1 VPIHHAVLGLLADG
15 PSYGYE
21 LKANLESAIGPQF
34 GELNIGHIYQ
44 VLDRLVRDGL
54 VSGREVAQRDRPD
67 KVVYRSTKAGKLEL
81 ERWLEEPSVRRA
93 GYRDDFFLKLFVA
106 SRSDAER
113 VRDVVRV
120 QREAL
125 LAELSVLTGLKRN
138 HRDEPLVALLIE
150 AATLH
155 TSANLKVADLADSRA
170 EEIADAGNMLS
181 HEAVAREPSNA
192 SPARSRNVSAA
203 D

>member
-1 VPIHHAVLGLLADG
+1 VPIHHAVLGLLEDG

-44 VLDRLVRDGL
+44 VLDRLVRDGF
-54 VSGREVAQRDRPD
+54 VSGREVAQHARPD
-67 KVVYRSTKAGKLEL
+67 KVVYRSTKAGRLEL
-81 ERWLEEPSVRRA
+81 ERWLAEPSLRRA

-113 VRDVVRV
+113 IRDVVRV

-125 LAELSVLTGLKRN
+125 LAELSVLTGLKRK
-138 HRDEPLVALLIE
+138 HGYDSLVALLLE

-155 TSANLKVADLADSRA
+155 TSANLKVVDLADSRA
-170 EEIADAGNMLS
+170 EEIAATAGALS
-181 HEAVAREPSNA
+181 HE
-192 SPARSRNVSAA
+192 VSARGQTIA
-203 D
+203 GQA

>member
-1 VPIHHAVLGLLADG
+1 VPIHHAVLGLLEDG

-67 KVVYRSTKAGKLEL
+67 KVVYRSTKVGRLEL
-81 ERWLEEPSVRRA
+81 ERWLAEPTVRRA

-106 SRSDAER
+106 SRSDADR

-125 LAELSVLTGLKRN
+125 LAELSVLAGLKRT

-155 TSANLKVADLADSRA
+155 TSANLKVADLADSHA
-170 EEIADAGNMLS
+170 EEIATTTRRLHHDVSTSGQTI
-181 HEAVAREPSNA
+181 ARHA
-192 SPARSRNVSAA
+192 
-203 D
+203 

>member
-1 VPIHHAVLGLLADG
+1 MPIHHAVLGLLEDG

-21 LKANLESAIGPQF
+21 LKANLESTIGPQF

-54 VSGREVAQRDRPD
+54 VSGRDVAQRDRPD
-67 KVVYRSTKAGKLEL
+67 KVVYRSTKAGRREL
-81 ERWLEEPSVRRA
+81 ERWLAEPSVRRA

-125 LAELSVLTGLKRN
+125 LAELSVLTGLKRK

-155 TSANLKVADLADSRA
+155 TSANLKVADLADGRA
-170 EEIADAGNMLS
+170 EEIAAAAGEVS
-181 HEAVAREPSNA
+181 HEVPTRGQT
-192 SPARSRNVSAA
+192 SAGHA
-203 D
+203 

>member
-1 VPIHHAVLGLLADG
+1 VPIHHAVLGLLEDG

-125 LAELSVLTGLKRN
+125 LAELSVLTALKRK

-150 AATLH
+150 AASLH
-155 TSANLKVADLADSRA
+155 TSASLKVADLADGRA
-170 EEIADAGNMLS
+170 EEIAAAAGLLS
-181 HEAVAREPSNA
+181 HEVPPRGQA
-192 SPARSRNVSAA
+192 SA
-203 D
+203 DHA

>member
-1 VPIHHAVLGLLADG
+1 MPIHHAVLGLLEDG

-54 VSGREVAQRDRPD
+54 VSRREVAQRDRPD
-67 KVVYRSTKAGKLEL
+67 KVVYRSTKAGRQEL
-81 ERWLEEPSVRRA
+81 ERWLAEPSVRRA

-106 SRSDAER
+106 SRSDAQG

-125 LAELSVLTGLKRN
+125 LAELSVLTGLKRK
-138 HRDEPLVALLIE
+138 HRDDPLVALLIE

-155 TSANLKVADLADSRA
+155 TSANLKVADLAESRA
-170 EEIADAGNMLS
+170 EEIADAGGMVPR
-181 HEAVAREPSNA
+181 ETVARGHTAEDSGQALP
-192 SPARSRNVSAA
+192 RVSS
-203 D
+203 

>member
-1 VPIHHAVLGLLADG
+1 MPIHHAVLGLLEEG

-54 VSGREVAQRDRPD
+54 VSGREVAQRTRPD
-67 KVVYRSTKAGKLEL
+67 KVVYRSTKAGRLEL
-81 ERWLEEPSVRRA
+81 ERWLAEPSVRRA

-125 LAELSVLTGLKRN
+125 LAELSVLTGLKRK
-138 HRDEPLVALLIE
+138 HRDHTLVVLLIE

-155 TSANLKVADLADSRA
+155 TSANLKVADLANSRA
-170 EEIADAGNMLS
+170 DEMAAATRVSSTNVDVGGQAGAG
-181 HEAVAREPSNA
+181 EA
-192 SPARSRNVSAA
+192 
-203 D
+203 

>member
-1 VPIHHAVLGLLADG
+1 VPIHHAVLGLLEDG

-67 KVVYRSTKAGKLEL
+67 KVVYRSTKEGRREL
-81 ERWLEEPSVRRA
+81 ERWLAEPSVRRA

-125 LAELSVLTGLKRN
+125 LAELSVLTGLKRK

-155 TSANLKVADLADSRA
+155 TSANLKVADLADGRA
-170 EEIADAGNMLS
+170 EQIAAAAGALS
-181 HEAVAREPSNA
+181 HEVPTRGQA
-192 SPARSRNVSAA
+192 SAGQA
-203 D
+203 

>member
-54 VSGREVAQRDRPD
+54 VSGREVAQRTRPD
-67 KVVYRSTKAGKLEL
+67 KVVYRSTKAGRLEL
-81 ERWLEEPSVRRA
+81 ESWLAEPTVRRA

-106 SRSDAER
+106 SRTDAKR
-113 VRDVVRV
+113 VREVVRV

-125 LAELSVLTGLKRN
+125 LAELSVLTGLKRK
-138 HRDEPLVALLIE
+138 HRDDPLVSLLIE

-155 TSANLKVADLADSRA
+155 TSANLKVADLADSQAA
-170 EEIADAGNMLS
+170 EIVDAGNMLS
-181 HEAVAREPSNA
+181 HEAVARG
-192 SPARSRNVSAA
+192 PAVEDRNKPRRGVGS
-203 D
+203 

>member
-1 VPIHHAVLGLLADG
+1 MPIHHAVLGLLEDG

-54 VSGREVAQRDRPD
+54 VSGREVTQRTRPD
-67 KVVYRSTKAGKLEL
+67 KVVYRSTKAGRLEL
-81 ERWLEEPSVRRA
+81 ERWLAEPSLRRA

-113 VRDVVRV
+113 VREVVRV

-125 LAELSVLTGLKRN
+125 LAELSVLTGLKRS

-155 TSANLKVADLADSRA
+155 TSANLKVADLADSHA
-170 EEIADAGNMLS
+170 KEIADAGGMVP
-181 HEAVAREPSNA
+181 HETVARGHTPKIRDK
-192 SPARSRNVSAA
+192 PWHGSAA
-203 D
+203 N

>member
-1 VPIHHAVLGLLADG
+1 VPIHHAVLGLLEGG

-67 KVVYRSTKAGKLEL
+67 KVVYRSTKAGRLEL

-106 SRSDAER
+106 SRSDSER

-125 LAELSVLTGLKRN
+125 LAELSVLTGLKSK
-138 HRDEPLVALLIE
+138 HRADPLVALLIE

-155 TSANLKVADLADSRA
+155 TSANLKVADLADTRA
-170 EEIADAGNMLS
+170 EGIAAAAGELS
-181 HEAVAREPSNA
+181 REAPTAGQA
-192 SPARSRNVSAA
+192 GAGQA
-203 D
+203 

>member
-1 VPIHHAVLGLLADG
+1 VPIHHAVLGLLEDG

-44 VLDRLVRDGL
+44 VWDRLVRDGL

-67 KVVYRSTKAGKLEL
+67 KVVYRSTKAGRLEL
-81 ERWLEEPSVRRA
+81 ERWLAEPSVRRA

-125 LAELSVLTGLKRN
+125 LSELSVLTGLKRK

-150 AATLH
+150 AASLH
-155 TSANLKVADLADSRA
+155 TSANLKVADLADGRA
-170 EEIADAGNMLS
+170 EEIASAAGVLS
-181 HEAVAREPSNA
+181 HEFLTRGQANA
-192 SPARSRNVSAA
+192 DPA
-203 D
+203 

>member
-67 KVVYRSTKAGKLEL
+67 KVVYRSTKAGRLEL

-106 SRSDAER
+106 SRSDAKR

-125 LAELSVLTGLKRN
+125 LAELSVLTGLKRK

-155 TSANLKVADLADSRA
+155 MSANLKVVDLADSRA
-170 EEIADAGNMLS
+170 EEIAAAGGAMP
-181 HEAVAREPSNA
+181 HEAVARGQSGTDRA
-192 SPARSRNVSAA
+192 GYRQGSAA

>member
-1 VPIHHAVLGLLADG
+1 MPIHHAVLGLLEDG

-67 KVVYRSTKAGKLEL
+67 KVVYRSTKAGRLEL
-81 ERWLEEPSVRRA
+81 ERWLAEPSVRRA

-106 SRSDAER
+106 SRSDAQG

-125 LAELSVLTGLKRN
+125 LAELSVLTGLKRK

-155 TSANLKVADLADSRA
+155 TSANLKVADLADGRA
-170 EEIADAGNMLS
+170 EEIAAAAGELS
-181 HEAVAREPSNA
+181 HEGLTHGRA
-192 SPARSRNVSAA
+192 SADPA
-203 D
+203 

>member
-1 VPIHHAVLGLLADG
+1 VPIHHAVLGLLEEG

-67 KVVYRSTKAGKLEL
+67 KVVYRSTKAGRLEL
-81 ERWLEEPSVRRA
+81 ERWLAEPSVRRA

-125 LAELSVLTGLKRN
+125 LAELSVLTGLKRK
-138 HRDEPLVALLIE
+138 HRDDTLVVLLIE

-155 TSANLKVADLADSRA
+155 TSANLKVADLANSRA
-170 EEIADAGNMLS
+170 DEMAAATRVSSTNVDVGGQAGAG
-181 HEAVAREPSNA
+181 EA
-192 SPARSRNVSAA
+192 
-203 D
+203 

>member
-1 VPIHHAVLGLLADG
+1 VPIHHAVLGLLEDG

-54 VSGREVAQRDRPD
+54 VSGREVAQRARPD
-67 KVVYRSTKAGKLEL
+67 KVVYRSTKAGRLEL
-81 ERWLEEPSVRRA
+81 ERWLAEPSVRRA

-106 SRSDAER
+106 SRSDARR
-113 VRDVVRV
+113 VRDVVLV

-125 LAELSVLTGLKRN
+125 LAEEN
-138 HRDEPLVALLIE
+138 DDP
-150 AATLH
+150 
-155 TSANLKVADLADSRA
+155 
-170 EEIADAGNMLS
+170 
-181 HEAVAREPSNA
+181 
-192 SPARSRNVSAA
+192 
-203 D
+203 

>member
-1 VPIHHAVLGLLADG
+1 VPIHHAVLGLLEDG

-67 KVVYRSTKAGKLEL
+67 KVVYRSTKAGRLEL

-125 LAELSVLTGLKRN
+125 LAELSVLTGLKRK
-138 HRDEPLVALLIE
+138 HRDDPLVALLIE

-155 TSANLKVADLADSRA
+155 TSANLKVADLAGGRA
-170 EEIADAGNMLS
+170 EEIASAAGRLS
-181 HEAVAREPSNA
+181 HEVATGRRA
-192 SPARSRNVSAA
+192 SAEEA
-203 D
+203 

>member
-1 VPIHHAVLGLLADG
+1 VPIHHAVLGLLEDG

-67 KVVYRSTKAGKLEL
+67 KVVYRSTKAGRLEL
-81 ERWLEEPSVRRA
+81 ERWLAEPSVRRA

-113 VRDVVRV
+113 VREVVRV

-125 LAELSVLTGLKRN
+125 LAELSVLTGLKRS

-155 TSANLKVADLADSRA
+155 TSANLKLANLADGRA
-170 EEIADAGNMLS
+170 DEIAAAAGLFS
-181 HEAVAREPSNA
+181 HEVTTGRHA
-192 SPARSRNVSAA
+192 SAEDA
-203 D
+203 

>member
-1 VPIHHAVLGLLADG
+1 MPIHHAVLGLLEDG

-67 KVVYRSTKAGKLEL
+67 KVVYRSTKAGRLEL
-81 ERWLEEPSVRRA
+81 ERWLAEPSVRRA

-106 SRSDAER
+106 SRADAER

-125 LAELSVLTGLKRN
+125 LAELSVFAGLKRK
-138 HRDEPLVALLIE
+138 HRDDPLVALLIE

-155 TSANLKVADLADSRA
+155 TSANLKVADLADGRA
-170 EEIADAGNMLS
+170 EQIAAAARVLS
-181 HEAVAREPSNA
+181 HEVPTRGRA
-192 SPARSRNVSAA
+192 SAGQA
-203 D
+203 